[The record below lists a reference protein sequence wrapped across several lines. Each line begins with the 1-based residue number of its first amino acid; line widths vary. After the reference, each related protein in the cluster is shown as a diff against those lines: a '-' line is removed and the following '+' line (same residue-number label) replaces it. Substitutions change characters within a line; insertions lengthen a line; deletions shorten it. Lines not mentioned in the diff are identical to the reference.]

1 MFNAELFGRRLMPEY
16 RRQRD
21 LQPMESCAATMVAA
35 EGEEGRN
42 VLIDAR
48 FAVAGVDIMVDEK
61 GEFKLLEVN
70 ANPAAPPSDVID
82 DEFREHLLGFA
93 AQLTRLVLSKGEDL
107 GLGGGE
113 EMQSTP
119 PGRGHFIRACD
130 LLPSEEI

>member
-21 LQPMESCAATMVAA
+21 LQPMEETACATMVAA
-35 EGEEGRN
+35 AEEGRK

-48 FAVAGVDIMVDEK
+48 FAVAGVDIMVNEK

-82 DEFREHLLGFA
+82 DEFRDHLLGFA
-93 AQLTRLVLSKGEDL
+93 TQLTRLVLSKGEDL
-107 GLGGGE
+107 GLGG
-113 EMQSTP
+113 EMQST

-130 LLPSEEI
+130 LMPSEET